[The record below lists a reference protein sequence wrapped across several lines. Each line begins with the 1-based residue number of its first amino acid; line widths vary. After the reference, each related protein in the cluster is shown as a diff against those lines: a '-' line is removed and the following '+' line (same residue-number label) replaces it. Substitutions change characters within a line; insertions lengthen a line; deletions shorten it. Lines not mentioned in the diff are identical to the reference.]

1 MDKFNKKV
9 ACWINRSLFLLV
21 IVVFSAGLC
30 KTLFFP
36 KEIESYENRYA
47 NQFKLPTLNSYLDST
62 FQDNT
67 EKALSDQVHLST
79 TAKKIYNDVNAAV
92 MKQCISWFFS
102 DSQNYIT
109 LKNIDFYHDYLM
121 YSVRDME
128 NVKEPLRQKAQ
139 HFNQVFQ
146 DNPNVDFYIYYIEK
160 DTDIN
165 FENNQKPHLY
175 EFFRDQV
182 DLPDDHISR
191 FQIDNFE
198 QFSQYFY
205 RTDHHWNYKGSY
217 KGYTQVANM
226 LGISD
231 SDLITPVEEVDLN
244 YSFSGSKASSS
255 GITNVFTEPFW
266 AYRFDYPPMTITENG
281 ALVDDFGA
289 QNLYFSHQPDTI
301 SYGSFYGGD
310 SGELVFDTHQEDRD
324 DILIVGESYDNA
336 ILKLLAAHFN
346 KTYSIDLRNY
356 EAFMGQPFQFS
367 QYLRDHDISKVLL
380 IGNIDYFVM
389 EEFMLRG

>member
-217 KGYTQVANM
+217 KGYT
-226 LGISD
+226 
-231 SDLITPVEEVDLN
+231 
-244 YSFSGSKASSS
+244 
-255 GITNVFTEPFW
+255 
-266 AYRFDYPPMTITENG
+266 
-281 ALVDDFGA
+281 
-289 QNLYFSHQPDTI
+289 
-301 SYGSFYGGD
+301 
-310 SGELVFDTHQEDRD
+310 
-324 DILIVGESYDNA
+324 
-336 ILKLLAAHFN
+336 
-346 KTYSIDLRNY
+346 
-356 EAFMGQPFQFS
+356 
-367 QYLRDHDISKVLL
+367 
-380 IGNIDYFVM
+380 
-389 EEFMLRG
+389 